1 MTELTKAKVQR
12 AVKISNFM
20 LEIIQQQASEIIAN
34 NVQNRTLNQ
43 YMVKIDRYN
52 DQILR
57 ILQKDGRITNIDL
70 ADRVGLSPSAC
81 LRRVQELE
89 KSGIISGYRAVLDYE
104 VLGKGFSAYIAI
116 GLADHTMPSQLA
128 FEKAMQDADEVRE
141 CHNIT
146 GAIEYLVRIEVAD
159 IAAYK
164 IFHADVL
171 GALPQVNSITTYVV
185 MDSPKNERG

>member
-1 MTELTKAKVQR
+1 
-12 AVKISNFM
+12 M
-20 LEIIQQQASEIIAN
+20 LEIIQQLASEMIAN
-34 NVQNRTLNQ
+34 NVPNRTINQ

-89 KSGIISGYRAVLDYE
+89 KSGVISGYRAVLDYE

-141 CHNIT
+141 CHNTT

-185 MDSPKNERG
+185 LDSPKNERG

>member
-1 MTELTKAKVQR
+1 VTELTKAKVQR

-20 LEIIQQQASEIIAN
+20 LEIIQQQASEMIAN